1 MKAHRFFIALSL
13 AMSMSTAVFAD
24 MDITTNSNTV
34 TIKGTVPNAKGEYVN
49 IIVQSSNGDLIYVG
63 QEELDSQGSFSVQY
77 EPPEDEKGEHRV
89 TVVSDN
95 TGDKPMVKGYV
106 FGTQATDSETKPVI
120 KPSGGGSSGGG
131 GSGGSSSS
139 YTSGASNLI
148 VAQIQNG
155 ATPFLDIANHWA
167 KSEIENAY
175 TEHWISGVSETMFAP
190 DTAINRAELAT
201 LLVRKFN
208 ITSQTARNEFLD
220 ISDNDWFEQYISI
233 LHSRGIVD
241 GYGDVFL
248 PKNPVT
254 RQEAAKMIMLASG
267 KRIDET
273 LNSDSLF
280 SDDTSI
286 SDWAKPYIYTA
297 NRLGI
302 IKGKDA
308 NVFDPEGRATRAEIV
323 VMLSRID

>member
-13 AMSMSTAVFAD
+13 VMSMSTAVFAD

-77 EPPEDEKGEHRV
+77 EPSANEKGEHRV

-106 FGTQATDSETKPVI
+106 FGAQANETKPVI

-131 GSGGSSSS
+131 GGGGSSSS
-139 YTSGASNLI
+139 YISGASNLI

-167 KSEIENAY
+167 KNEIENAY
-175 TEHWISGVSETMFAP
+175 TNHWISGISESMFAP

-201 LLVRKFN
+201 LLVRRFN

-233 LHSRGIVD
+233 LHSKGIVD

-248 PKNPVT
+248 PEKQVT

-267 KRIDET
+267 KRIDEK

-280 SDDTSI
+280 SDDALI

-302 IKGKDA
+302 IKGKDGDI
-308 NVFDPEGRATRAEIV
+308 FDPEGRATRAEIV